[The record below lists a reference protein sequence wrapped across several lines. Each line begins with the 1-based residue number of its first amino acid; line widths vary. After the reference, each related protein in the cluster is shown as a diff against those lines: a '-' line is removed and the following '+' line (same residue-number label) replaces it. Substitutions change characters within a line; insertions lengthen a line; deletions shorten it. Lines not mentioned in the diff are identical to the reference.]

1 MPAATPEILA
11 DLSRLGLLLKQD
23 KYLPCVVTILVG
35 GPLATSWWSH
45 PKSHHIFQV
54 LTEIAAHRDVL
65 LTKLLGGK
73 DTLVHRRLWPAFLS
87 VATCGEPWQTQRL
100 SKAARELLR
109 QTTRGK
115 APVTSVGAPVRE
127 LASRLLVHTAEGHM
141 PGGAHRLS
149 VSTWPSWTAR
159 AGVTP
164 LSSVSDGREQLEAAC
179 QALGAPLAALPWHR
193 QPRARGASGAL
204 SS

>member
-1 MPAATPEILA
+1 VPAATPEVLS

-23 KYLPCVVTILVG
+23 KSLPCVVTILVG

-45 PKSHHIFQV
+45 PKSHHIFRV
-54 LTEIAAHRDVL
+54 LTEIAGHRDVL

-73 DTLVHRRLWPAFLS
+73 DTLVHRRLWPAFLA
-87 VATCGEPWQTQRL
+87 VATSGESWQTQRL

-115 APVTSVGAPVRE
+115 APVTSVGTPVRE
-127 LASRLLVHTAEGHM
+127 LASRLLVHTAEVHM
-141 PGGAHRLS
+141 PGGAHRLT
-149 VSTWPSWTAR
+149 VSTWPSWAAR
-159 AGVTP
+159 AGVAP
-164 LSSVSDGREQLEAAC
+164 LSPVSDGREQLEAAC
-179 QALGAPLAALPWHR
+179 QALGAPLAALPWHTR
-193 QPRARGASGAL
+193 PRARSTSGTV

>member
-1 MPAATPEILA
+1 VPAATPEVLA
-11 DLSRLGLLLKQD
+11 DLSRLGLLLQQD

-45 PKSHHIFQV
+45 PKSHHIFRV
-54 LTEIAAHRDVL
+54 LTEIADHCDVL

-73 DTLVHRRLWPAFLS
+73 DTLVHRRLWPAFLA
-87 VATCGEPWQTQRL
+87 VATSGEPWQTRRL
-100 SKAARELLR
+100 SRAARELLR
-109 QTTRGK
+109 QTTRGE

-127 LASRLLVHTAEGHM
+127 LASRLLVHTAEVHM
-141 PGGAHRLS
+141 PGGAHRLT

-164 LSSVSDGREQLEAAC
+164 LSSVSDGRAQLEAAC
-179 QALGAPLAALPWHR
+179 HALGAPLAALPWHT
-193 QPRARGASGAL
+193 QSRARGASGPL